1 MNCEQ
6 THAYFERLNS
16 VNNATQ
22 AQINAM
28 IVEEIKAKMVANNGK
43 ITYSELAII
52 AVKYTPST
60 LRNRMAMVDK
70 FREVAAGKI
79 INLINVCDEFRLH
92 WLNQYE
98 HTYLTIEP
106 QELFYTLKANKN
118 LTMTNTIESCDKDG
132 KHYFQAACQLTLK
145 AKKAGVL
152 AKDAFT
158 LMTMLEQTNH
168 GIKYA
173 ISMKLTEQLFKKYCM

>member
-1 MNCEQ
+1 MNSEQ
-6 THAYFERLNS
+6 THAYFERLSS
-16 VNNATQ
+16 VNTATQ
-22 AQINAM
+22 AQIHAM
-28 IVEEIKAKMVANNGK
+28 ILEEINAKMIVNNGK

-60 LRNRMAMVDK
+60 LRNRMAMVEK

-92 WLNQYE
+92 WLKPYQ
-98 HTYLTIEP
+98 HKYLTIEP
-106 QELFYTLKANKN
+106 QELFYVLKANGN
-118 LTMTNTIESCDKDG
+118 LTMTNAIEMCGKDG

-168 GIKYA
+168 GLKYA
-173 ISMKLTEQLFKKYCM
+173 TSMKLVEQIFKNHCM